1 MKSALSIKV
10 RWSFPVIL
18 AIQRIGGELQTACRG
33 VSTVQYSFK
42 MNFSVDYII
51 NHLTPKRTQVLQ
63 DLQLDELPVENIQAV
78 HTDVNS
84 RAFLDL
90 RPSQNQQNQVND

>member
-1 MKSALSIKV
+1 
-10 RWSFPVIL
+10 
-18 AIQRIGGELQTACRG
+18 
-33 VSTVQYSFK
+33 

-84 RAFLDL
+84 RAFLDQ
-90 RPSQNQQNQVND
+90 RPSQNQQNQVKVKYTIIWFDYKFLHFIIEIIFKLPVKVILIN

>member
-1 MKSALSIKV
+1 
-10 RWSFPVIL
+10 
-18 AIQRIGGELQTACRG
+18 
-33 VSTVQYSFK
+33 

-84 RAFLDL
+84 RALLDL
-90 RPSQNQQNQVND
+90 RPSQNQQNQVKVKYTSLWFDYKFLHFIIEIIFKLPVKVILIN